1 MKRHVFLIPGF
12 FGFANLGDFAY
23 WRPVRQLL
31 QQLLDDAGMPADIHC
46 VKSLPTASL
55 RTRTRFLLETIAQ
68 VKPRSN
74 TAIHLIG
81 HSTGGLDARLL
92 LTPNV
97 NLQSKI
103 KVDAIASKVTSSIS
117 VATPHQGAPIAS
129 FFASVLGHQLLRL
142 LSVVTIAALRGAHL
156 PLAVWVEIAGL
167 FALPSSFGDAT
178 GSLASQLY
186 HQLLADFNDERRTQ
200 VEELLGEV
208 QKDQSLLTQLTMAS
222 MDVFNATVSDRAT
235 VAYGSVVT
243 RARPPGLDTSLEI
256 GFDLI
261 DQAQQAFYY
270 SLSRLASGYTFPSP
284 NAQYQKQLRQCF
296 GEIPDSDADD
306 AIVPTRSQPWGHC
319 IAVAQADHLDIIG
332 HHGGAEDDPQK
343 RYDWLAT
350 RSHFRTPQFEEVW
363 GKVVEFMARSEDV
376 TR

>member
-1 MKRHVFLIPGF
+1 
-12 FGFANLGDFAY
+12 
-23 WRPVRQLL
+23 
-31 QQLLDDAGMPADIHC
+31 
-46 VKSLPTASL
+46 
-55 RTRTRFLLETIAQ
+55 
-68 VKPRSN
+68 
-74 TAIHLIG
+74 
-81 HSTGGLDARLL
+81 LL

-97 NLQSKI
+97 DLQSRI
-103 KVDAIASKVTSSIS
+103 KVDAIAGKVRSSIS

-129 FFASVLGHQLLRL
+129 FFASVLGHHLLRL
-142 LSVVTIAALRGAHL
+142 LSIVTIAALRGVQL
-156 PLAVWVEIAGL
+156 PLSVWVEIAGL

-186 HQLLADFNDERRTQ
+186 QQLLADFTDKRRAQ

-208 QKDQSLLTQLTMAS
+208 QKDQSLLTQLTVES
-222 MDVFNATVSDRAT
+222 MDVFNATVSDRSS

-270 SLSRLASGYTFPSP
+270 SLSRLASGYTFALP
-284 NAQYQKQLRQCF
+284 NAQYQRQLRQRF
-296 GEIPDSDADD
+296 GEVPDSDADD
-306 AIVPTRSQPWGHC
+306 GIVPTLSQPWGRC
-319 IAVAQADHLDIIG
+319 IAAVQADHLDIIG

-350 RSHFRTPQFEEVW
+350 RSNFRTPQFEEVW
-363 GKVVEFMARSEDV
+363 SKVVEFIAQSEGIAH
-376 TR
+376 